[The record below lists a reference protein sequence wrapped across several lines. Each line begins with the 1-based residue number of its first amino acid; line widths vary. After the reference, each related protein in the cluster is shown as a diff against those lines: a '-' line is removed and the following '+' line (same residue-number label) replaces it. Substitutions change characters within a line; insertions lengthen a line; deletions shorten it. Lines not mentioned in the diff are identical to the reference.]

1 MSRSRLASIL
11 ATPILS
17 FLLVL
22 AVASPAAAVTFEQK
36 VAALDSFTQT
46 SVGSY
51 NTWLSARNNQA
62 AWVDYAF
69 DWSTDYC
76 SDSPDNPLGF
86 DFKLSC
92 ARHDFGYRNYKQVGL
107 FTSTTKARV
116 DSAFYED
123 LKRKCATYNYFVR
136 GACYSLAWTYYQ
148 AVKTFGSLRIT
159 QVEMDKAAKLKA
171 DGLAEQ
177 ARRYNSTELLTR

>member
-1 MSRSRLASIL
+1 MASVL
-11 ATPILS
+11 ATPVLS
-17 FLLVL
+17 FLIVL

-36 VAALDSFTQT
+36 VAAVDSFTQT
-46 SVGSY
+46 PVSSY

-62 AWVDYAF
+62 VWVDYNF

-92 ARHDFGYRNYKQVGL
+92 ARHDFGYRNYKRLAL
-107 FTSTTKARV
+107 FTAAAKNRV

-123 LKRKCATYNYFVR
+123 LKRKCATYNFFVR

-148 AVKTFGSLRIT
+148 AVKAFGSVRIT
-159 QVEMDKAAKLKA
+159 QAQLDEAAALKA
-171 DGLAEQ
+171 KGLAEQ
-177 ARRYNSTELLTR
+177 ARRCNNTDLVAR